1 MIHLP
6 NSTVRD
12 LDTLSDL
19 LRRASFSPVAVG
31 CDPRASRQSAGRL
44 LLEAAGE
51 DLSREGLQRTPERFS
66 KAMAELVSGYGKSV
80 KEVVGE
86 GVFAAEGNGLVAI
99 RDVEFYSLCEHHL
112 LPFWGKASVA
122 YFPGT
127 KILGLSKIPRIVD
140 LFARRFQVQERLTE
154 QVADAVR
161 ELIEPRAVVVRIQA
175 SHLCMMMRGV
185 EKQSSHTLTETGRG
199 MENLS
204 DIEKNRLWSSV

>member
-6 NSTVRD
+6 NSTGSD
-12 LDTLSDL
+12 SDTLNDFF
-19 LRRASFSPVAVG
+19 RRASFSPVTVG
-31 CDPRASRQSAGRL
+31 SDPSSLRQAAGRT

-51 DLSREGLQRTPERFS
+51 DLSREGLLRTPERFS
-66 KAMAELVSGYGKSV
+66 KAMAELVSGYGKSA

-86 GVFAAEGNGLVAI
+86 GVFAAEGRGLVAI

-127 KILGLSKIPRIVD
+127 QILGLSKIPRIVD

-161 ELIEPRAVVVRIQA
+161 ELIAPRAVVVRIQA

-185 EKQSSHTLTETGRG
+185 EKQSSHTLTEAERG

-204 DIEKNRLWSSV
+204 ETEKNRLWSAV